1 MSCTRCS
8 PTSDGPIL
16 RAWSRAWRR
25 WWPAPVLA
33 ATRIACGNRVVV
45 PGAFTVTG
53 DRINRVCA
61 RISAIADPAD
71 PEAGTA
77 CVTLLPGTR

>member
-1 MSCTRCS
+1 MAPMAPMMAIEFSVA
-8 PTSDGPIL
+8 DGVTVDHP
-16 RAWSRAWRR
+16 
-25 WWPAPVLA
+25 LA
-33 ATRIACGNRVVV
+33 ATRIACGNRVVM

-53 DRINRVCA
+53 DRANRVCA
-61 RISAIADPAD
+61 RISAIADPGGPD

>member
-1 MSCTRCS
+1 MSIEVS
-8 PTSDGPIL
+8 VADGVTVDHPL
-16 RAWSRAWRR
+16 
-25 WWPAPVLA
+25 P

-71 PEAGTA
+71 PGTGTA
-77 CVTLLPGTR
+77 CVTLVPETR